1 MASPRS
7 RGNSE
12 SGFTLIEVLIVFAII
27 AILTAIVIP
36 AMGFATDRSKQMAT
50 MSDMRTLAGAIMQ
63 YSIDFSGYPS
73 DTLTAQELADLLSD
87 YAGENI
93 QTQDRWHHD
102 FGYESDGNNGY
113 TVQSFGRDGL
123 DGTDIS
129 YDTRYDFNL
138 DIIFDT
144 TQFTYSPEP
153 YE

>member
-1 MASPRS
+1 
-7 RGNSE
+7 
-12 SGFTLIEVLIVFAII
+12 
-27 AILTAIVIP
+27 
-36 AMGFATDRSKQMAT
+36 
-50 MSDMRTLAGAIMQ
+50 MQ

-102 FGYESDGNNGY
+102 FGYESDGNNAY

-123 DGTDIS
+123 DGADID